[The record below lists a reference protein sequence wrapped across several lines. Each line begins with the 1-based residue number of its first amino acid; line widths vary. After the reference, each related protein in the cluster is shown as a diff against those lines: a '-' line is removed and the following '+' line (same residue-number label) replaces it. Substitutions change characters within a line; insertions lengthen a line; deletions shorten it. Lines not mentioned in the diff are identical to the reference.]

1 MKMKNYL
8 AMQIFVIIVFQFSV
22 ADKAVDALT
31 AVNGTE
37 YTIGCIPCVLCK
49 KKLSSSKSTLKRQCL
64 KNYKD
69 I

>member
-49 KKLSSSKSTLKRQCL
+49 NNSF
-64 KNYKD
+64 KN
-69 I
+69 

>member
-1 MKMKNYL
+1 MKNEKL
-8 AMQIFVIIVFQFSV
+8 SFSAFFIIIVFQFSV

-49 KKLSSSKSTLKRQCL
+49 HRLI
-64 KNYKD
+64 NYKPKQYVVV
-69 I
+69 